1 MKPDVTISLISL
13 NQRSDL
19 NRLLP
24 TLREAARQLSSEI
37 LLVDNRSQDAS
48 GDFVRQNFPEIQ
60 VFSNPK
66 KSGYGENHN
75 INLGRAEGR
84 YCVIMNSDMTVATD
98 VFVVLRDYMDQH
110 TDVGIVAPKI
120 LNPDGTPQGLNKRY
134 PTLWDLVLRRFMP
147 KRLRPL
153 FQRRMDYYEMRDVGY
168 DRECEVSFLSGA
180 FMFCRSDL
188 IKKLCGFDPRYFLYF
203 EDADLSRRVQQTHRT
218 VYYPATAVTH
228 YWERAAHKNWKFTWI
243 FMQSAWRYFNRWG
256 WKLF

>member
-13 NQRSDL
+13 NQRGDL

-48 GDFVRQNFPEIQ
+48 GDFVRQSFPEIQ

-75 INLGRAEGR
+75 INLQRAHGR
-84 YCVIMNSDMTVATD
+84 YCAIMNSDMTVSTD

-120 LNPDGTPQGLNKRY
+120 LNPDGTLQGLNKRY
-134 PTLWDLVLRRFMP
+134 PTLLDLFLRRFMP
-147 KRLRPL
+147 KHLRPI

-168 DRECEVSFLSGA
+168 DRECEVLFLSGA

-188 IKKLCGFDPRYFLYF
+188 LKKLCGFDSRYFLYF
-203 EDADLSRRVQQTHRT
+203 EDADLCRRVQLTHRT
-218 VYYPATAVTH
+218 MYYPAVAVTH
-228 YWERAAHKNWKFTWI
+228 YWARSAHKQWKYSWI
-243 FMQSAWRYFNRWG
+243 FILSAFRYFNRWG
-256 WKLF
+256 YKLF